1 VALPDA
7 VMLAVAHLDPD
18 DGVMSPGH
26 KVDATDLA
34 ALRAVLAH
42 VSATSEP
49 RTELSCTGA
58 STQVASP
65 PGRRV
70 RGQVSPPFA
79 ARIGF
84 TSGRG

>member
-1 VALPDA
+1 
-7 VMLAVAHLDPD
+7 MLAVAHLDPD

-49 RTELSCTGA
+49 RKEINCTGA

-65 PGRRV
+65 PGRRIH
-70 RGQVSPPFA
+70 GKVSPPFA

-84 TSGRG
+84 TSGRDAQ